1 MLFFKRSYQSLF
13 ANKYKFLINA
23 IRDMD
28 YETLEQ
34 IWSPALLDKIASE
47 VYRLSQIENCSF
59 DVLND
64 KSKVTA
70 RIVNYSKLLIPSDIE
85 DKSYENYSLIEN
97 NRGIWEFIHKDSY
110 DDKLEQLRSLYKE
123 KYLYSCNLFF
133 MYLTNFSTENRRATW
148 SSCDYSRWNK
158 VKSVVDVSW
167 FQRAKCFDKSKNNES
182 RWRCIF
188 ILNHKHLYHV
198 IFRL

>member
-97 NRGIWEFIHKDSY
+97 SRGIWEFIHKDSF
-110 DDKLEQLRSLYKE
+110 DDKLEQLKSLYKE
-123 KYLYSCNLFF
+123 KYLYSCIPI
-133 MYLTNFSTENRRATW
+133 
-148 SSCDYSRWNK
+148 YSY
-158 VKSVVDVSW
+158 V
-167 FQRAKCFDKSKNNES
+167 
-182 RWRCIF
+182 
-188 ILNHKHLYHV
+188 
-198 IFRL
+198 